1 MLHPLNHGPNPNI
14 PQLCSHCY
22 PFSYNDCSRRVWT
35 SRKDLFKKYG
45 EIFEM
50 FIEKMMVNP
59 PYTWDA
65 SLFGPSQNR
74 MQSSW
79 PALQRRGLH
88 TPWPCLPGMRSRRG
102 CMRLKK
108 ITLIT
113 SCNCISFTK
122 CKAKL
127 RQKINHM
134 IKIYIIWLRPTRIY
148 IYIREQILLTTDTEI
163 IRMAA
168 MGIASQLPKIEWSGT
183 HKWLWQLT
191 FNFKMDVGQTIV
203 TPIKIGEDCV
213 DHNFN

>member
-148 IYIREQILLTTDTEI
+148 IYIYGNKFCWRQTRKSLEWPLWELLHSCQKSNGQGPTNDYGSWPSIL
-163 IRMAA
+163 
-168 MGIASQLPKIEWSGT
+168 
-183 HKWLWQLT
+183 KWTLD
-191 FNFKMDVGQTIV
+191 K
-203 TPIKIGEDCV
+203 P
-213 DHNFN
+213 

>member
-22 PFSYNDCSRRVWT
+22 PFSYNDCSRSVWT
-35 SRKDLFKKYG
+35 SRKDLFNKYG

-74 MQSSW
+74 MQNSW

-113 SCNCISFTK
+113 SCNCISFIK

-127 RQKINHM
+127 RHKINHM
-134 IKIYIIWLRPTRIY
+134 IKNYII
-148 IYIREQILLTTDTEI
+148 
-163 IRMAA
+163 
-168 MGIASQLPKIEWSGT
+168 
-183 HKWLWQLT
+183 
-191 FNFKMDVGQTIV
+191 
-203 TPIKIGEDCV
+203 
-213 DHNFN
+213 

>member
-108 ITLIT
+108 NNSYNILQLYFIHQMQ
-113 SCNCISFTK
+113 SQIETK
-122 CKAKL
+122 N
-127 RQKINHM
+127 QS
-134 IKIYIIWLRPTRIY
+134 Y
-148 IYIREQILLTTDTEI
+148 D
-163 IRMAA
+163 
-168 MGIASQLPKIEWSGT
+168 
-183 HKWLWQLT
+183 
-191 FNFKMDVGQTIV
+191 
-203 TPIKIGEDCV
+203 
-213 DHNFN
+213 